1 MSQKDL
7 QYYKSLEY
15 NVIIKKEELDGEKW
29 YVAYCNE
36 LGLNAC
42 HGIGE
47 DKVSA
52 LNSFI
57 EEKDAFIEMLYEKGE
72 KIPEVVI
79 EDQNLSGVFSVR
91 TSSWIHSTLV
101 QQAKV
106 NRVSLNCYINQLLSY
121 GVASNAASLKCEKM
135 INEFDSKLT
144 EQNEAILNKLNSISY
159 KTESIFSESTK
170 ARFNAP
176 NNCKYNIAI

>member
-1 MSQKDL
+1 MIQKDL

-15 NVIIKKEELDGEKW
+15 SVIIKKEELDSEVW
-29 YVAYCNE
+29 YIAYCNE

-72 KIPEVVI
+72 PIPDVVH
-79 EDQNLSGVFSVR
+79 EEQNLSGTFSVR
-91 TSSWIHSTLV
+91 TSSWVHSSLV
-101 QQAKV
+101 QQAKL
-106 NRVSLNCYINQLLSY
+106 NGISLNSYVNQLLAC
-121 GVASNAASLKCEKM
+121 GIGQREVSLKCERK
-135 INEFDSKLT
+135 IDEIDAKIT
-144 EQNEAILNKLNSISY
+144 AQNDIILKNLNSINY
-159 KTESIFSESTK
+159 KTNSLFCSATQLRFSDSTQYK
-170 ARFNAP
+170 SVV
-176 NNCKYNIAI
+176 

>member
-29 YVAYCNE
+29 YIAYCNE

-72 KIPEVVI
+72 SIPEVVS
-79 EDQNLSGVFSVR
+79 EEQNLSGIFSVR
-91 TSSWIHSTLV
+91 TSSWVHSSLV
-101 QQAKV
+101 QQAKM
-106 NRVSLNCYINQLLSY
+106 NGVSLNSYVNQLLAY
-121 GVASNAASLKCEKM
+121 GIGQREVSLKCERK
-135 INEFDSKLT
+135 IDEIDTKIT
-144 EQNEAILNKLNSISY
+144 VQNDIILKNLNSI
-159 KTESIFSESTK
+159 
-170 ARFNAP
+170 NP
-176 NNCKYNIAI
+176 

>member
-1 MSQKDL
+1 MSRKDL

-72 KIPEVVI
+72 PIPEVV
-79 EDQNLSGVFSVR
+79 
-91 TSSWIHSTLV
+91 
-101 QQAKV
+101 
-106 NRVSLNCYINQLLSY
+106 
-121 GVASNAASLKCEKM
+121 
-135 INEFDSKLT
+135 NE
-144 EQNEAILNKLNSISY
+144 EQNSSVHFQLEHPHGFIL
-159 KTESIFSESTK
+159 
-170 ARFNAP
+170 R
-176 NNCKYNIAI
+176 

>member
-1 MSQKDL
+1 MSQKKL
-7 QYYKSLEY
+7 QYYKDLEY
-15 NVIIKKEELDGEKW
+15 NIIIKQEELDGEKW

-57 EEKDAFIEMLYEKGE
+57 EEKDAFIEMLYNKGDV
-72 KIPEVVI
+72 IPDVSDE
-79 EDQNLSGVFSVR
+79 EQNFSGIFSVR

-101 QQAKV
+101 LQAKL
-106 NRVSLNCYINQLLSY
+106 NGVSLNSFVNQLLSY
-121 GVASNAASLKCEKM
+121 GAGQRDTSLKCERRIKDLEVIM
-135 INEFDSKLT
+135 AS
-144 EQNEAILNKLNSISY
+144 QNDAILRNLKSIDY
-159 KTESIFSESTK
+159 KTTSLFSKSTISAFTDCQYK
-170 ARFNAP
+170 SAV
-176 NNCKYNIAI
+176 

>member
-1 MSQKDL
+1 MLKKDL

-57 EEKDAFIEMLYEKGE
+57 EEKDAFIEMLYKKGE
-72 KIPEVVI
+72 SIPEVVS
-79 EDQNLSGVFSVR
+79 EEQNVSGVFSVR
-91 TSSWIHSTLV
+91 TSSWIHSSLA
-101 QQAKV
+101 QQAKI
-106 NRVSLNCYINQLLSY
+106 NGVSLNSYVNQLLAY
-121 GVASNAASLKCEKM
+121 GIGQREVSLKCERM
-135 INEFDSKLT
+135 IDEMDAKIT
-144 EQNEAILNKLNSISY
+144 KQNDIILNNLNSINY
-159 KTESIFSESTK
+159 KTDSLFCDATK
-170 ARFNAP
+170 LRFYDSNQY
-176 NNCKYNIAI
+176 KSVV